1 MSMGTVAPAAWSV
14 GRKTLAIFIATGVI
28 VIAAPAASYF
38 TTARYVRSERQ
49 AQQSTEIVSALQQL
63 RAAYSNVVASQYALA
78 SSGDSA
84 FTLQRDRALGEVRL
98 QLRALQQ
105 RQTLGTSEGPQ
116 RLQMIR
122 SNIDGQAMEF
132 SAGPELSTRPA
143 TLPWAQRHEQSITL
157 GMIDDAIVA
166 EAALSDQREAATR
179 QAAHWLYTTISLAAL
194 LTLLALAWLLI
205 SVRRDLL
212 ERDWFEGQLQEANQL
227 LESLLENL
235 PAMVFAKDAAS
246 LRFVRINRMA
256 ERIMGYTRE
265 QLLGRGDHDFFPAE
279 QADYFN
285 TKDRETL
292 AKGEIVEIPH
302 EEIDTGDH
310 GRRTLHTFKVPIRGK
325 DGKPSLLLGI
335 SLDITQ
341 QKAAERRVV
350 GLNNELIRQS
360 QMLQSSNQ
368 ELESFCYSVSH
379 DLRAPLRAINGYA
392 RLLEQE
398 YANRFDAE
406 GIRYLHTICNACD
419 RMAHL
424 IDDLLEF
431 SRIGRQTLE
440 HEPVD
445 MQTVVSKVIN
455 DVTAGRTAPLPVI
468 ETGDL
473 PSIRG
478 DRNMVQ
484 QVWLN
489 LIDNAV
495 KYTGGVNSPH
505 INIGA
510 ERKGNEVVYSV
521 SDNGIGFDMQYADKL
536 FGVFQ
541 RLHASPEYPGTGVGL
556 AIAQR
561 IVTRHGGRIWA
572 SSEPGLGTTFS
583 FALPAEKA
591 C

>member
-38 TTARYVRSERQ
+38 TTARYVRSERR

-63 RAAYSNVVASQYALA
+63 RAAYSNVVANQYALA

-122 SNIDGQAMEF
+122 SSIDGQAMEF
-132 SAGPELSTRPA
+132 STGPELSTRPA

-157 GMIDDAIVA
+157 GMIDDAIAA
-166 EAALSDQREAATR
+166 EAALSGQRDAATR
-179 QAAHWLYTTISLAAL
+179 QAAHWLYTTIALAAL

-212 ERDWFEGQLQEANQL
+212 ERDWFEGQLQEANLL

-235 PAMVFAKDAAS
+235 PAMVFAKDAAT

-292 AKGEIVEIPH
+292 AKGDIVEIPH

-398 YANRFDAE
+398 YGNRFDAE

-473 PSIRG
+473 PSISG

>member
-1 MSMGTVAPAAWSV
+1 
-14 GRKTLAIFIATGVI
+14 
-28 VIAAPAASYF
+28 
-38 TTARYVRSERQ
+38 
-49 AQQSTEIVSALQQL
+49 
-63 RAAYSNVVASQYALA
+63 
-78 SSGDSA
+78 
-84 FTLQRDRALGEVRL
+84 
-98 QLRALQQ
+98 
-105 RQTLGTSEGPQ
+105 
-116 RLQMIR
+116 
-122 SNIDGQAMEF
+122 
-132 SAGPELSTRPA
+132 
-143 TLPWAQRHEQSITL
+143 
-157 GMIDDAIVA
+157 
-166 EAALSDQREAATR
+166 
-179 QAAHWLYTTISLAAL
+179 
-194 LTLLALAWLLI
+194 
-205 SVRRDLL
+205 
-212 ERDWFEGQLQEANQL
+212 
-227 LESLLENL
+227 
-235 PAMVFAKDAAS
+235 
-246 LRFVRINRMA
+246 
-256 ERIMGYTRE
+256 
-265 QLLGRGDHDFFPAE
+265 
-279 QADYFN
+279 
-285 TKDRETL
+285 
-292 AKGEIVEIPH
+292 
-302 EEIDTGDH
+302 
-310 GRRTLHTFKVPIRGK
+310 
-325 DGKPSLLLGI
+325 
-335 SLDITQ
+335 
-341 QKAAERRVV
+341 
-350 GLNNELIRQS
+350 
-360 QMLQSSNQ
+360 MLQSSNQ

-398 YANRFDAE
+398 YGRHFDAE
-406 GIRYLHTICNACD
+406 GVRYLHTICNACD
-419 RMAHL
+419 RMARL

-455 DVTAGRTAPLPVI
+455 DVTAGRAAPLPTI

-473 PSIRG
+473 PSISG

-495 KYTGGVNSPH
+495 KYTGRVNSPH